1 MKILKVRQLEND
13 IVQMNEEEATLM
25 TNIQANENLLN
36 ELLRPFDKFKEAI
49 KRRKN
54 DSVLKFIYIW

>member
-36 ELLRPFDKFKEAI
+36 ELLRPCDKFKEAI

>member
-1 MKILKVRQLEND
+1 MRQFEND

-54 DSVLKFIYIW
+54 DSVLK

>member
-36 ELLRPFDKFKEAI
+36 EL
-49 KRRKN
+49 
-54 DSVLKFIYIW
+54 